1 MRSIEHDCRPTNRPN
16 DSADACRSKEL
27 FLCLGQR
34 VVELSEIAGDE
45 VRPERLANK
54 AAIVVV
60 RLDNVRGR
68 RILTVT
74 IDHAAPWNDE
84 TVAVM
89 EYALS
94 KDEFIFLW

>member
-1 MRSIEHDCRPTNRPN
+1 MIADRQTGRTTRQMLAAPKNSFYVWANESLSYPRSLAMKLDRN
-16 DSADACRSKEL
+16 DLQIKP
-27 FLCLGQR
+27 
-34 VVELSEIAGDE
+34 LSW
-45 VRPERLANK
+45 L
-54 AAIVVV
+54 